1 MSGGHGDAGSTG
13 AAAHDSSSLYQ
24 QVKGLVPRTLGKTI
38 IRLTT
43 PIEETVNV

>member
-38 IRLTT
+38 RLTT